1 MPKWNLA
8 ILIFVAVLCF
18 FMAGWLWGRKG
29 SSARAGG
36 ESSSS
41 VSVAELQERA
51 RVAAEKAR
59 LAYSESQ

>member
-8 ILIFVAVLCF
+8 ILIFVAAVCF
-18 FMAGWLWGRKG
+18 FMAGWLWGRKS

-36 ESSSS
+36 ESFS